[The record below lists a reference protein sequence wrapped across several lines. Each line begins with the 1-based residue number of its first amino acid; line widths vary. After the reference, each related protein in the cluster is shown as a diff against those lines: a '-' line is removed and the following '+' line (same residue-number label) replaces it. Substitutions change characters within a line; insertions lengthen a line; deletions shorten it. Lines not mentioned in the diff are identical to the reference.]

1 MHGYALLI
9 LAPHRQDAIEL
20 LDALALITDARQIR
34 NEDVC
39 QGLANDFILVKREK
53 KPIRLGKRKRS
64 SRRRRRRYTNQAHVE
79 QSLGGTIRILYA
91 QQVVRDEHHLLQSV
105 QGRVQGLP
113 ERGREGEKWRF
124 TVAI

>member
-1 MHGYALLI
+1 MHGYPLLI

-39 QGLANDFILVKREK
+39 QGLANDFILVKRK
-53 KPIRLGKRKRS
+53 KPISQGRRKR
-64 SRRRRRRYTNQAHVE
+64 SRRRRSRRYTNQAHVE
-79 QSLGGTIRILYA
+79 QALRGTIRVLYA
-91 QQVVRDEHHLLQSV
+91 QQVIRDEHHLLQSV

-113 ERGREGEKWRF
+113 ERAREGEKWRF